1 MSQKSRHTQKLTCT
15 KDTKV
20 NLYLQTAAVRLED
33 GGVVMVLMMSMLNYV
48 RRMVT
53 HQQQLCVCV
62 QKALEL
68 MSLVPKRCNDMMNL
82 GRLQGYEVHPSVYLS
97 VCGQAVNCR
106 RTWLNFTGDFFLKL
120 LE

>member
-1 MSQKSRHTQKLTCT
+1 MSQKSRHTQKLTWT

-48 RRMVT
+48 RRMVS

-62 QKALEL
+62 CTESTGANVIGTKT
-68 MSLVPKRCNDMMNL
+68 
-82 GRLQGYEVHPSVYLS
+82 LQRHDEPGTPAGIRGTP
-97 VCGQAVNCR
+97 VCLPVC
-106 RTWLNFTGDFFLKL
+106 LP
-120 LE
+120 